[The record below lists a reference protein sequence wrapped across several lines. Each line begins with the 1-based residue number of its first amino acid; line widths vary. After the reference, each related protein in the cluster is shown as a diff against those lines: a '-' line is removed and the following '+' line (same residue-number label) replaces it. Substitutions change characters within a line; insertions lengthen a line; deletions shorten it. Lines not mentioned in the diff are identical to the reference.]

1 MILRS
6 RIQAVSRPSCSESFS
21 ELRFHPGSHPR
32 ARSSTHHSPGPPWE
46 SGPPQSLPM
55 GGSACTWAWE
65 PQTDVALH
73 FLFYLIATMRP
84 TLPLILQ
91 IHLHLN
97 THACVT
103 YRYAMGMYV
112 FSRSVVSNSVAH
124 QVPLFM
130 EFSRQEYWSGLA
142 FPSPG
147 DLPNPGTEPTSLAS
161 PALAGG
167 FFTH

>member
-1 MILRS
+1 M
-6 RIQAVSRPSCSESFS
+6 SRPSCSESFS

-103 YRYAMGMYV
+103 YRQICYGCVCVQSLSCVQLCSPSGSSVHGIFQARILEWAGIS
-112 FSRSVVSNSVAH
+112 FSRGSS
-124 QVPLFM
+124 QP
-130 EFSRQEYWSGLA
+130 R
-142 FPSPG
+142 
-147 DLPNPGTEPTSLAS
+147 D
-161 PALAGG
+161 
-167 FFTH
+167 